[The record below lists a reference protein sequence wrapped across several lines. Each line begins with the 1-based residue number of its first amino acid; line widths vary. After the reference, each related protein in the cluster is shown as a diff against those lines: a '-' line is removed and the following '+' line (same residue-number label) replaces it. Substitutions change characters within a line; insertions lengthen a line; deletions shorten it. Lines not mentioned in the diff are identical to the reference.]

1 MYNFSFGKCRLQDSF
16 DVKRIQMNFSISLAS
31 QSKSIDM
38 FDKPQCAQILTI
50 KSNTIIDILIPAIVS
65 ILILIYQLA

>member
-50 KSNTIIDILIPAIVS
+50 KIVILGGNLRKVKD
-65 ILILIYQLA
+65 LVVT